1 MADFID
7 SKLRIVVFLCE
18 MHSLPKLQFPPYS
31 FKVKNTEKGWVI
43 FDIIRKKFVLLQPE
57 EWVRQHLIHFLI
69 DHWNISQSL
78 MKVEHKVTTGKI
90 NSRFDLAVFKPDG
103 CVHLL
108 AECKAPT
115 VVLDQKAIHQS
126 LRYCEVLQP
135 DYLLI
140 TNGLTHKL
148 AQLNREDKSYTWQSS
163 INEFRGR

>member
-1 MADFID
+1 
-7 SKLRIVVFLCE
+7 
-18 MHSLPKLQFPPYS
+18 MHSLPSLQFPSYS
-31 FKVKNTEKGWVI
+31 FKAKNTEKGWVI

-78 MKVEHKVTTGKI
+78 MKVEHKVTTGQI
-90 NSRFDLAVFKPDG
+90 NSRFDLAVFKSDG
-103 CVHLL
+103 YVHLL
-108 AECKAPT
+108 AECKAPS
-115 VVLDQKAIHQS
+115 VVLDQKVIHQS

-148 AQLNREDKSYTWQSS
+148 AQLNREDKSYTWLSS
-163 INEFRGR
+163 INEFQGR

>member
-1 MADFID
+1 MADLID
-7 SKLRIVVFLCE
+7 SKLFIVVFLYE
-18 MHSLPKLQFPPYS
+18 MHSLPSLQFPSYS
-31 FKVKNTEKGWVI
+31 FKAKNTEKGWVI

-78 MKVEHKVTTGKI
+78 MKVEHKVTTGQI
-90 NSRFDLAVFKPDG
+90 NSRFDLAVFKSDG
-103 CVHLL
+103 YVHLL
-108 AECKAPT
+108 AECKAPS
-115 VVLDQKAIHQS
+115 VALDQKVIHQS

-148 AQLNREDKSYTWQSS
+148 AQLKREDKSYTWLSS
-163 INEFRGR
+163 INEFQGR